1 MNAHAS
7 EQSSPPRLEQKGFE
21 LLGPPRGTLP
31 RAPASVLLLVGL
43 VTDARGGRLT
53 PSLAVNQHSSIQSSG
68 ASALSPT
75 SLILT
80 FEVPGGRIG
89 REPLETTKTLSP
101 P

>member
-1 MNAHAS
+1 MNAHTS
-7 EQSSPPRLEQKGFE
+7 EQSSPPPLEQKGCE
-21 LLGPPRGTLP
+21 LLVPPRGTLP
-31 RAPASVLLLVGL
+31 PATTPILPLVGL
-43 VTDARGGRLT
+43 VTDARAGRLT

-89 REPLETTKTLSP
+89 CEPLETMKTLSP